1 MLRKFRGSHAWSS
14 SEGVTNSNQK
24 LLPLS
29 VLRSKEF
36 SDAPR
41 FQLWTDALCFRA
53 MAKEAANNYLSSMCV
68 RNAIL
73 SAWTTLEMACCDAL
87 GITKLERDFKESLHN
102 EFDKR
107 NIPRLD
113 FGSGSWQEINTKV
126 KGHRNRFMHSGV
138 SISNRFPP
146 VSIADEAISTIR
158 KAVHEIYA
166 ALGKQAPRWI
176 DDDQSAGWQVRGGGI
191 GVGMTTLHMTL
202 LHEGARPETLG
213 VVKVVLVNPQGE
225 EKASRYL
232 PPTTSDDEVFWW
244 VEDYLGK
251 LNVPFKA
258 IRVYRGQELV
268 VNEDIE
274 VR

>member
-1 MLRKFRGSHAWSS
+1 M
-14 SEGVTNSNQK
+14 
-24 LLPLS
+24 PLS

-36 SDAPR
+36 SEAPR

-53 MAKEAANNYLSSMCV
+53 MAKEAANNFLSSMCV
-68 RNAIL
+68 RNAVL

-107 NIPRLD
+107 NIQRFD
-113 FGSGSWQEINTKV
+113 FCSGLWQEINTKV

-158 KAVHEIYA
+158 KAIHEIYT

-176 DDDQSAGWQVRGGGI
+176 DSDESEGWQQRVPGSRMAVFVRF
-191 GVGMTTLHMTL
+191 LHP
-202 LHEGARPETLG
+202 GASPETPG
-213 VVKVVLVNPQGE
+213 VVKIVLVTPQGE
-225 EKASRYL
+225 EKAPRYL
-232 PPTTSDDEVFWW
+232 SPSTSDDEVFWW
-244 VEDYLGK
+244 VEDHLGK
-251 LNVPFKA
+251 LDFPIKA
-258 IRVYRGQELV
+258 IRVYRGQELIL
-268 VNEDIE
+268 NEDLE

>member
-1 MLRKFRGSHAWSS
+1 
-14 SEGVTNSNQK
+14 
-24 LLPLS
+24 
-29 VLRSKEF
+29 
-36 SDAPR
+36 
-41 FQLWTDALCFRA
+41 
-53 MAKEAANNYLSSMCV
+53 
-68 RNAIL
+68 
-73 SAWTTLEMACCDAL
+73 MACCDAL

-113 FGSGSWQEINTKV
+113 FGSGLWQEINTKV

-146 VSIADEAISTIR
+146 VSIADDAILTIR

-176 DDDQSAGWQVRGGGI
+176 DHDQSAGWQGPRPGI
-191 GVGMTTLHMTL
+191 TGSVHSTL
-202 LHEGARPETLG
+202 LHAGATPETPG
-213 VVKVVLVNPQGE
+213 VVKIVLVTEQGE
-225 EKASRYL
+225 EKVPRYL
-232 PPTTSDDEVFWW
+232 PPTTSDDEAFWW

-251 LNVPFKA
+251 LNVPFRA
-258 IRVYRGQELV
+258 IRVYRGQDLILDE
-268 VNEDIE
+268 NIE

>member
-1 MLRKFRGSHAWSS
+1 M
-14 SEGVTNSNQK
+14 
-24 LLPLS
+24 PLS

-36 SDAPR
+36 SEAPR
-41 FQLWTDALCFRA
+41 FQLWSDALCFRA
-53 MAKEAANNYLSSMCV
+53 MSNEAANHYLESMCV
-68 RNAIL
+68 RNAVL
-73 SAWTTLEMACCDAL
+73 SGWTTLEMACCDAL
-87 GITKLERDFKESLHN
+87 GISKIERDFKECLHA

-113 FGSGSWQEINTKV
+113 FGSGLWQDINTKI

-176 DDDQSAGWQVRGGGI
+176 DSDQSEGWTQRVS
-191 GVGMTTLHMTL
+191 GVSVSVHPTL
-202 LHEGARPETLG
+202 LHAGASPETPG